1 MSDSGA
7 SRFKPQNKT
16 TNERL
21 STHTVGLVALSDFRK
36 RRAEVLEQQERES
49 REAAYSGTSTPDVSQ
64 AGTPDN
70 AGSDSGNGTRPLKKK
85 KKKQGKKKL
94 LSFDD
99 EGEDEEPAI
108 KPKSK
113 PRKASTDETEGS
125 EGEPKTK
132 FKANASVGMVPK
144 AMTKAALRKEAA
156 ERDALR
162 REFLAIQEAVK
173 ATEIAL
179 PFIFYDGS
187 NIPGGIVR
195 LKKGDFIWVFLDKSR
210 KVGADL
216 GVGEKANARR
226 EWARVGVDD
235 LMLVRGTV
243 IIPHHYDFYFFA
255 MNKTP
260 GPDGEP
266 VFKYTAEPPQKP
278 TTADGA
284 AIPHEPLATPASK
297 AAAAAAA
304 AKALPDINTL
314 EGADEDPT
322 LTKVVDRRWY
332 EKNKHIFPASMW
344 QEFDPEKD
352 YGKEVR
358 KDAGGNTFFFSR

>member
-1 MSDSGA
+1 MSDSRT
-7 SRFKPQNKT
+7 SRFTPQNKT

-49 REAAYSGTSTPDVSQ
+49 REAAFSGRSTPDASLT
-64 AGTPDN
+64 GTPDN
-70 AGSDSGNGTRPLKKK
+70 AGSDTGSGAQPLKKK
-85 KKKQGKKKL
+85 KKKQGKKL

-99 EGEDEEPAI
+99 EEGEDEGPLI
-108 KPKSK
+108 KPTKAKKSG
-113 PRKASTDETEGS
+113 AVDTEGN
-125 EGEPKTK
+125 EGEVKTK
-132 FKANASVGMVPK
+132 FKANASVGIVPK

-162 REFLAIQEAVK
+162 REFLAIQAAVK

-179 PFIFYDGS
+179 PFVFYDGT

-216 GVGEKANARR
+216 GVGEKSNARR

-266 VFKYTAEPPQKP
+266 VFKYSAEPPRKP
-278 TTADGA
+278 ESSDNA
-284 AIPHEPLATPASK
+284 EPIDPLVTPASK
-297 AAAAAAA
+297 AAVAD
-304 AKALPDINTL
+304 ALPDINTL

>member
-1 MSDSGA
+1 
-7 SRFKPQNKT
+7 
-16 TNERL
+16 
-21 STHTVGLVALSDFRK
+21 
-36 RRAEVLEQQERES
+36 
-49 REAAYSGTSTPDVSQ
+49 
-64 AGTPDN
+64 
-70 AGSDSGNGTRPLKKK
+70 
-85 KKKQGKKKL
+85 
-94 LSFDD
+94 
-99 EGEDEEPAI
+99 
-108 KPKSK
+108 
-113 PRKASTDETEGS
+113 
-125 EGEPKTK
+125 
-132 FKANASVGMVPK
+132 
-144 AMTKAALRKEAA
+144 MTKAALRKEAA

-162 REFLAIQEAVK
+162 REFLAIQAAVK

-179 PFIFYDGS
+179 PFVFYDGT

-216 GVGEKANARR
+216 GVGEKSNARR

-266 VFKYTAEPPQKP
+266 VFKYSAEPPRKP
-278 TTADGA
+278 ESIDNA
-284 AIPHEPLATPASK
+284 EPIDPLVTPASK
-297 AAAAAAA
+297 AAVAD
-304 AKALPDINTL
+304 ALPDINTL